1 MVSTWRC
8 SVFLVVC
15 CLSVYLVASD
25 RMTRRRRA
33 LVGEEALIQLLEG
46 QYATQIGQYC
56 NNYVVASW
64 GYNTDV
70 ANQTKAEELNTKL
83 LDYSSFKKDQWE
95 LHFKS
100 LVSNWSEADDPN
112 LRRQL
117 KFLTVL
123 GTSALNESLL
133 TELNSCQTRME
144 NVYST
149 AKICPYRDQGCNL
162 TANGLS
168 LDPGIESVISSSRDY
183 DELTYAWKSWRDVT
197 GPKMRE
203 DYKKYVEINNIA
215 AAENGFS
222 DNGEM
227 WRSSFES
234 ETFIADMDALWEQ
247 VRPLYD
253 ELHKY
258 VRAKLRGVYGNKM
271 DDSDGLLPAHILGNM
286 WAQNWVNLFDIMQ
299 PYPEGTL
306 VDVTAALIQQNYTV
320 LRMFETS
327 DAFYQSLGLP
337 TNSMSYD
344 ETRAMLVR
352 PPDGREVVC
361 HASAWDF
368 CDGADFRIKMCT
380 KINMEDFVT
389 IHHEMGHIQYYIQY
403 KDQPDTLRSGANPG
417 FHEAIGDTIALSVAT
432 PQHLEKIGLL
442 ENYEDTPENSINALM
457 QMALEKIAFLPFGLL
472 IDKWRWDVFSGAVNE
487 TQWNDHWWYYRGISE
502 TPTKI
507 IKENIDAEDL
517 IEIESELASVT
528 VDLRSGKTSLSF
540 IAQGESA
547 ITPSR
552 IRSYSP
558 VTSPCKVIPS
568 REDTT
573 DKEVTIMPQD
583 DNQQILAVLQ
593 ELSQMV
599 NSNRDQFRQIEER
612 MDQHLAIRSTG
623 SGSSSRR
630 PISSFSSSRAPVK
643 VTMTNPITND
653 LVLGNDEDIV
663 GSPGSREEEYALR
676 HFIEQ
681 YELSPELWNPT
692 NPLYSKKAARNS
704 ALDLLI
710 PILMRIN
717 LGANKREDVKKKK
730 SKNFKSSKFLPVAK
744 KEIQKVKPPVTRTAE
759 DFDPGAK
766 YHVPGDSQYISYFVA
781 HILQFQFHKAMSM
794 FQVLYG
800 PHLTV
805 SVPTKPCLCSRY
817 FVAHILQ
824 FQFHKALCIAAGQY
838 DPTDPNTQ
846 PLHKCDIYN
855 STAAGQK
862 LSDGLKLGRSVHWK
876 QILYNMTGDSNL
888 DGSAIL
894 EYFQPLH
901 EYLRAANETAAAS
914 TPTAADQVVPIVVGC
929 VLGALVVIVVTGY
942 LVMRRRKAQGGEGGA
957 HGSGSFVV
965 VLVDRRGGC
974 SSHGERL

>member
-1 MVSTWRC
+1 MQV
-8 SVFLVVC
+8 
-15 CLSVYLVASD
+15 
-25 RMTRRRRA
+25 
-33 LVGEEALIQLLEG
+33 
-46 QYATQIGQYC
+46 
-56 NNYVVASW
+56 
-64 GYNTDV
+64 
-70 ANQTKAEELNTKL
+70 
-83 LDYSSFKKDQWE
+83 
-95 LHFKS
+95 
-100 LVSNWSEADDPN
+100 
-112 LRRQL
+112 
-117 KFLTVL
+117 
-123 GTSALNESLL
+123 
-133 TELNSCQTRME
+133 LNSCQTRME

-149 AKICPYRDQGCNL
+149 AKICPYREQGCNL

-183 DELTYAWKSWRDVT
+183 DELTYAWKSWRDAT

-247 VRPLYD
+247 VQPLYD

-258 VRAKLRGVYGNKM
+258 VRTKLKGVYGDKM

-286 WAQNWVNLFDIMQ
+286 WAQSWANLFDIVK

-337 TNSMSYD
+337 SNSMSYD

-352 PPDGREVVC
+352 PVDGREVVC

-380 KINMEDFVT
+380 QINMEDFVT

-417 FHEAIGDTIALSVAT
+417 YAFMF
-432 PQHLEKIGLL
+432 Q
-442 ENYEDTPENSINALM
+442 
-457 QMALEKIAFLPFGLL
+457 IAFLPFGLL

-487 TQWNDHWWYYRGISE
+487 TQWNVHWWYYR
-502 TPTKI
+502 
-507 IKENIDAEDL
+507 
-517 IEIESELASVT
+517 
-528 VDLRSGKTSLSF
+528 
-540 IAQGESA
+540 
-547 ITPSR
+547 
-552 IRSYSP
+552 
-558 VTSPCKVIPS
+558 
-568 REDTT
+568 
-573 DKEVTIMPQD
+573 
-583 DNQQILAVLQ
+583 
-593 ELSQMV
+593 
-599 NSNRDQFRQIEER
+599 
-612 MDQHLAIRSTG
+612 
-623 SGSSSRR
+623 
-630 PISSFSSSRAPVK
+630 
-643 VTMTNPITND
+643 
-653 LVLGNDEDIV
+653 
-663 GSPGSREEEYALR
+663 
-676 HFIEQ
+676 
-681 YELSPELWNPT
+681 
-692 NPLYSKKAARNS
+692 
-704 ALDLLI
+704 
-710 PILMRIN
+710 
-717 LGANKREDVKKKK
+717 
-730 SKNFKSSKFLPVAK
+730 

-781 HILQFQFHKAMSM
+781 HILQFQFHKA
-794 FQVLYG
+794 
-800 PHLTV
+800 
-805 SVPTKPCLCSRY
+805 
-817 FVAHILQ
+817 
-824 FQFHKALCIAAGQY
+824 LCIAAGQY
-838 DPTDPNTQ
+838 DPTDPNTR

-929 VLGALVVIVVTGY
+929 VLGALVVIVITGY
-942 LVMRRRKAQGGEGGA
+942 LVMRRRRAKAEKEVPMGAAASSSSLSTEEAGA
-957 HGSGSFVV
+957 HPTGSGSKRDE
-965 VLVDRRGGC
+965 L
-974 SSHGERL
+974 E

>member
-1 MVSTWRC
+1 MVFYLTC
-8 SVFLVVC
+8 SI
-15 CLSVYLVASD
+15 Y
-25 RMTRRRRA
+25 
-33 LVGEEALIQLLEG
+33 
-46 QYATQIGQYC
+46 
-56 NNYVVASW
+56 
-64 GYNTDV
+64 
-70 ANQTKAEELNTKL
+70 
-83 LDYSSFKKDQWE
+83 
-95 LHFKS
+95 
-100 LVSNWSEADDPN
+100 
-112 LRRQL
+112 
-117 KFLTVL
+117 
-123 GTSALNESLL
+123 
-133 TELNSCQTRME
+133 
-144 NVYST
+144 
-149 AKICPYRDQGCNL
+149 
-162 TANGLS
+162 
-168 LDPGIESVISSSRDY
+168 PGIESVISSSRDY
-183 DELTYAWKSWRDVT
+183 DELTYAWKSWRDAT

-258 VRAKLRGVYGNKM
+258 VRTKLRGVYGDKM

-286 WAQNWVNLFDIMQ
+286 WAQSWVNLFDIMQ

-352 PPDGREVVC
+352 PEDGREVVC

-380 KINMEDFVT
+380 QVNMEDFVT

-442 ENYEDTPENSINALM
+442 MNYEDTPENSINTLM

-487 TQWNDHWWYYRGISE
+487 TQWNDHWWYYR
-502 TPTKI
+502 
-507 IKENIDAEDL
+507 
-517 IEIESELASVT
+517 
-528 VDLRSGKTSLSF
+528 
-540 IAQGESA
+540 
-547 ITPSR
+547 
-552 IRSYSP
+552 
-558 VTSPCKVIPS
+558 
-568 REDTT
+568 
-573 DKEVTIMPQD
+573 
-583 DNQQILAVLQ
+583 
-593 ELSQMV
+593 
-599 NSNRDQFRQIEER
+599 
-612 MDQHLAIRSTG
+612 
-623 SGSSSRR
+623 
-630 PISSFSSSRAPVK
+630 
-643 VTMTNPITND
+643 
-653 LVLGNDEDIV
+653 
-663 GSPGSREEEYALR
+663 
-676 HFIEQ
+676 
-681 YELSPELWNPT
+681 
-692 NPLYSKKAARNS
+692 
-704 ALDLLI
+704 
-710 PILMRIN
+710 
-717 LGANKREDVKKKK
+717 
-730 SKNFKSSKFLPVAK
+730 
-744 KEIQKVKPPVTRTAE
+744 KEIQKVKPPVSRTAE

-766 YHVPGDSQYISYFVA
+766 YHVPGDSQYISYFAAHILQFVLQCRVYVEGTLWSTSYSLFYKAVSMLKVLCGPHLTVCSTKPCLCSRYFAAHILQFVLQCRVYVAGTLRPTSYSLFYNAVSMLQVLCGLHLTVCSTKTCLCSRYFAAHILQFQFYKAVSMFQVLCGPHLTVSVLQSRVYVPGTLRPTSYSLFYKAVSMLQVLCGPHLTVCSTKTCLCSRYFVA
-781 HILQFQFHKAMSM
+781 HILQFQFYKAVSM
-794 FQVLYG
+794 FQVLCG

-805 SVPTKPCLCSRY
+805 SVLQSRVYVPGTLRPTSYSFSSTKPCLCSRYFAAHILQFVLQRRVYVPGTLWPTSYSLFYKDVSMFQVLCGPHLTVCSTKTCLCSRYFAAHNLQFVLQRRVYVPGTLWPTSYSLFYKDVSMFQVLCGPQLTVCSTKTCLCSRY

-862 LSDGLKLGRSVHWK
+862 LRYIFL
-876 QILYNMTGDSNL
+876 
-888 DGSAIL
+888 
-894 EYFQPLH
+894 
-901 EYLRAANETAAAS
+901 
-914 TPTAADQVVPIVVGC
+914 
-929 VLGALVVIVVTGY
+929 
-942 LVMRRRKAQGGEGGA
+942 
-957 HGSGSFVV
+957 
-965 VLVDRRGGC
+965 
-974 SSHGERL
+974 